1 MKSQVNFD
9 ISGAKRKA
17 GNMSMKNNNDLILI
31 KKMDWKSKQITVL
44 SDIVKF
50 SEADEFP
57 GLFSMKFSNNC
68 WSSDNKR
75 ILVAT
80 QWKRANVI

>member
-1 MKSQVNFD
+1 
-9 ISGAKRKA
+9 
-17 GNMSMKNNNDLILI
+17 
-31 KKMDWKSKQITVL
+31 MDWKSKQITVL
-44 SDIVKF
+44 SDIVKS

>member
-1 MKSQVNFD
+1 MNWTT
-9 ISGAKRKA
+9 
-17 GNMSMKNNNDLILI
+17 
-31 KKMDWKSKQITVL
+31 KKVTTL

-50 SEADEFP
+50 SEAEEFP

-68 WSSDNKR
+68 WSVDNKR
-75 ILVAT
+75 ILVST